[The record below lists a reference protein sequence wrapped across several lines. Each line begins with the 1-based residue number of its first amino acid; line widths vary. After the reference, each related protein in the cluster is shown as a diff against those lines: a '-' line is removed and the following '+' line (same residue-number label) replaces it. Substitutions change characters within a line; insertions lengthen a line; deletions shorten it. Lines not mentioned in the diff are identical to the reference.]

1 MPHAAGLYCEEHG
14 SADAPALL
22 LSSGLGG
29 SASYWKPNIPALA
42 ERFRVIAY
50 DHRGTGRSD
59 RSPVDRLALADVGA
73 DMIALLDALEIE
85 RAHVIGHAIGG
96 MAALEAARAAPA
108 RIDRVVVV
116 NGWAQLDP
124 QTARCFETRLTL
136 LRSAGVEAYLKAQ
149 PIFLFPPIYLSRY
162 DAELAREAEHH
173 LAQWPGDAVMEQR
186 IAAAAAF
193 DCTTWAKEIASPVL
207 LVNAADD
214 LLVPWTRSID
224 LQERL
229 PDAFGM
235 HMIHGAHAVNVTV
248 PDIFNRDVTAWLAG
262 EAPPFRSQ

>member
-1 MPHAAGLYCEEHG
+1 MPHAAGLYYEEHG
-14 SADAPALL
+14 PPDAPPLL

-29 SASYWKPNIPALA
+29 SANYWKLNIPAFA

-59 RSPVDRLALADVGA
+59 RSLLDRLALGELGA
-73 DMIALLDALEIE
+73 DMIALLDALGIE
-85 RAHVIGHAIGG
+85 RAHIIGHAIGG

-108 RIDRVVVV
+108 RIDRVVVI

-124 QTARCFETRLTL
+124 QTARCFEIRLAL

-149 PIFLFPPIYLSRY
+149 PIFLFPPTYLS
-162 DAELAREAEHH
+162 DHDGELAQEREHH
-173 LAQWPGDAVMEQR
+173 LAHWPGDDVMEQR
-186 IAAAAAF
+186 VAAAAAF
-193 DCTTWAKEIASPVL
+193 DCTSWAHEISAPVL
-207 LVNAADD
+207 LVSAADD
-214 LLVPWTRSID
+214 LLVPWTRSLD

-229 PDAFGM
+229 PASFGM
-235 HMIHGAHAVNVTV
+235 QMVWGAHAVNVTV